1 MSTKE
6 LLLQEVE
13 SMSEVQLAEM
23 LAIAHALKMG
33 QLPIKPEPKPPH
45 RKGSGKSIL
54 RHAGKWVGNDLKE
67 RLEMVYA
74 SRGLAEF

>member
-6 LLLQEVE
+6 MLLQEIE
-13 SMSEVQLAEM
+13 SMSEPQLAEI
-23 LAIAHALKMG
+23 LELAHAIKMN
-33 QLPIKPEPKPPH
+33 QSIMPEPKPPH

-67 RLEMVYA
+67 CLETVYS

>member
-6 LLLQEVE
+6 MLLQEIE
-13 SMSEVQLAEM
+13 SMSESQLAKILE
-23 LAIAHALKMG
+23 LAHAIKLNQSKM
-33 QLPIKPEPKPPH
+33 PESKPPH

-54 RHAGKWVGNDLKE
+54 RHAGKWVGDDLKE
-67 RLEMVYA
+67 CLEAVYT